1 MCSTQL
7 PRRPRPTVLALA
19 LLGLTAAG
27 CWVPAQTGKQM
38 RRDIRDLQQ
47 QMQTAEHSLEAQ
59 QARLEEQMQRAD
71 EKIDE
76 VAKTLR
82 ELNKAARRTD
92 ADFGVQIERLIK
104 EVQELRGTLELTQYR
119 VDKMEKVVKDGDGSL
134 IARVEAL
141 EGGGTPSN
149 NDGSDTEDATGS
161 TPLSERPP
169 PKDKKKLV
177 AYGKA
182 LMEEESYERARGVFR
197 DVIQKWPKAPGI
209 TDQAYYRLG
218 DIYFKEGEYRR
229 ALQEFIKIVETFGKG
244 AYADNAYFR
253 IGQCSRELG
262 NLEDAKI
269 FFAEVVRNHPRS
281 PLRKSAR
288 RQLREVNRRLE
299 NNTD

>member
-1 MCSTQL
+1 
-7 PRRPRPTVLALA
+7 
-19 LLGLTAAG
+19 
-27 CWVPAQTGKQM
+27 M